1 MGCSSWACIKP
12 ASGPM
17 FYMAQF
23 FFIYTGFLKDTL
35 FIRLSLLFGITFITL
50 WTLLG
55 VPTWPNF
62 VNAGF
67 PGIQLDALI
76 LGIIQLLVNGIPF
89 FIQVS
94 QNDKKVSF
102 DSVTKEE
109 YREYAEAMWRAWF
122 HRSGVSRADFKDIL
136 AAGEWVMLQPE
147 EKLPLWSK
155 EDKESGETVLDAF
168 GDTYYYVFG
177 GKVECRAKYAGDYDH
192 SWVSTGGAFVNNLTL
207 QTLFGA
213 APGALAIQDGPIQAT
228 VASDSVVYA
237 VPTENMVPND
247 DIRLSSFSGMAFHRA
262 SKVEKSGALFLRW
275 RRANVISGI
284 VHTGGFAADAFDLML
299 SQSIMEG
306 LFHSAVNQTS
316 PELGA
321 IYGNLMRARM
331 DDDLAPLPRNIKER
345 KQKKPFLVQWHNSH
359 GWPWHTSPKERAVN
373 SLTCGATELQR
384 QAAITDNVPYLQ
396 CISRAIDAEITRSVT
411 DPQRLGSKPSLAK
424 EPAGGLSIDIQS
436 GSRTGRSM

>member
-1 MGCSSWACIKP
+1 
-12 ASGPM
+12 
-17 FYMAQF
+17 
-23 FFIYTGFLKDTL
+23 
-35 FIRLSLLFGITFITL
+35 
-50 WTLLG
+50 
-55 VPTWPNF
+55 
-62 VNAGF
+62 
-67 PGIQLDALI
+67 
-76 LGIIQLLVNGIPF
+76 
-89 FIQVS
+89 
-94 QNDKKVSF
+94 
-102 DSVTKEE
+102 
-109 YREYAEAMWRAWF
+109 MWRAWF